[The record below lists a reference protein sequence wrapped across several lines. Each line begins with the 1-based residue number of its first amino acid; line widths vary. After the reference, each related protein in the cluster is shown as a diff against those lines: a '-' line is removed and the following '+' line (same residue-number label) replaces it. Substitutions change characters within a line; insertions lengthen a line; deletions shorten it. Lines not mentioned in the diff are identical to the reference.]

1 MNKKY
6 SEKYD
11 AYYDPN
17 TGEWLDDVC
26 DDPECE
32 YCVGRPENAKEEMDM
47 VSRKESE
54 DE

>member
-6 SEKYD
+6 SEKHD
-11 AYYDPN
+11 AYYDAD

-32 YCVGRPENAKEEMDM
+32 HCVGRPENATDI
-47 VSRKESE
+47 KESE
-54 DE
+54 DD